1 MKPRIALY
9 GWAFDPPQLAH
20 ETIAREA
27 IKQLNLDKLYIVPSW
42 PRSDKV
48 YKASQEYRERIM
60 EIFTENINS
69 PKAELSKD
77 FLDWKIKNTTL
88 NTDKL
93 FRQKLGFSPYQIFWS
108 DVIDNMWERDP
119 AGEVALRLPKII
131 VKRPWFEVDTSKI
144 DNFILLEP
152 FKNSEVA
159 DLSSTLI
166 RENIK
171 KRVFD
176 WLNGVLANFI
186 DQNKLYI

>member
-9 GWAFDPPQLAH
+9 GGAFDPPQLAH

-27 IKQLNLDKLYIVPSW
+27 IKQLNLDKLYIVPSG

-48 YKASQEYRERIM
+48 YKASQEYREKIM

-69 PKAELSKD
+69 PKVELSKD
-77 FLDWKIKNTTL
+77 FLDGKIKNTTL

-93 FRQKLGFSPYQIFWS
+93 FRQKLGFSPYQIFGS

-131 VKRPWFEVDTSKI
+131 VKRPGFEVDTSKI

-176 WLNGVLANFI
+176 GLNGVLANFI